1 MDIVVDWRNVLPP
14 ISIKAEPI
22 FTIGGFGFTNSMLFT
37 LLVIAGLTLFYVF
50 AMRKRSLVPSGAQ
63 NLAEAL
69 VELLL
74 GLVEGTAGRRVGRRI
89 FPLIATLFL
98 FIIVANWSGLIP
110 GVGTIGGCYTVTEA
124 SGQQTKTSAFPA
136 PNCGPG
142 EEFRPFLR
150 PANADLNTTLAM
162 AIIAVVVVQVAGVA
176 AHGVGGYVKELV
188 TPIFLAPIH
197 IVSELSRVISLSFRL
212 FGNIFGGEVLVTVMF
227 LLLGGLW
234 IGFGA
239 FVFLGLELF
248 FGLIQALIFAILT
261 LVYITSV

>member
-14 ISIKAEPI
+14 ISIKAETI

-37 LLVIAGLTLFYVF
+37 LLVIAGLTLFYAF
-50 AMRKRSLVPSGAQ
+50 AMRKRSLVPTGAQ
-63 NLAEAL
+63 NLAEGL

-89 FPLIATLFL
+89 SPLIATLFL

-124 SGQQTKTSAFPA
+124 SGQQTSAIVKTASPDLQEQTQGSAFPT

-142 EEFRPFLR
+142 KEFRPFLR

-176 AHGVGGYVKELV
+176 AHGVGGYVKELT
-188 TPIFLAPIH
+188 TPIFLA
-197 IVSELSRVISLSFRL
+197 
-212 FGNIFGGEVLVTVMF
+212 
-227 LLLGGLW
+227 
-234 IGFGA
+234 
-239 FVFLGLELF
+239 
-248 FGLIQALIFAILT
+248 
-261 LVYITSV
+261 